1 MNTGNMSND
10 EAKSI
15 GDFIEQLN
23 NIEPYQFGHTERKSR
38 YFK

>member
-15 GDFIEQLN
+15 GDFIERLN
-23 NIEPYQFGHTERKSR
+23 AIEHKL
-38 YFK
+38 KKILIV